1 LLTQNP
7 QIKCGFAGLLGNLFW
22 LIARVPK
29 VKGRFVPLASQ
40 GGLFRLT
47 TEVFKVKSGFAP
59 LALQADGRVTFVLE
73 TKVTKNS

>member
-1 LLTQNP
+1 MGVFVFFWLTAEVFKVKSTVLLRKIR

-29 VKGRFVPLASQ
+29 VKSCFAPLASQ
-40 GGLFRLT
+40 T
-47 TEVFKVKSGFAP
+47 
-59 LALQADGRVTFVLE
+59 DGRVTFVLE